1 MPMDISLYPENWIA
15 ISHRIRFVRAEG
27 RCECTGECGQHTD
40 RCDARHG
47 EPHPVTGSKVV
58 LTTAHMGTDTGDKH
72 DKMDVRD
79 ENLKAMCQRCHLI
92 FDLNDHI
99 EHSKAT
105 RTNKERAALLAAGQM
120 EMELGNL

>member
-1 MPMDISLYPENWIA
+1 MDITRYPEDWHD
-15 ISHRIRFVRAEG
+15 ISHRIRFVRAQG
-27 RCECTGECGQHTD
+27 RCECTGECGLHED

-47 EPHPVTGSKVV
+47 EPHPVTNSKVV

-99 EHSKAT
+99 EHAKVT
-105 RTNKERAALLAAGQM
+105 RANNERAALLAAGQM
-120 EMELGNL
+120 EMSL